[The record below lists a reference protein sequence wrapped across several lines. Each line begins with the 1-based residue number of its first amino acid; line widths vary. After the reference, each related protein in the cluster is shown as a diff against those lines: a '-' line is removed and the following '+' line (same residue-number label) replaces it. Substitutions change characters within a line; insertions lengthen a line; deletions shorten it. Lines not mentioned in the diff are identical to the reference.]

1 MGKVSNQLL
10 AVNTAMEFSNTL
22 TPSAFPPANNRGKF
36 HLFHISAIGGMVN
49 CFNFNHSE
57 VERWYCF

>member
-1 MGKVSNQLL
+1 MGKASNQLL
-10 AVNTAMEFSNTL
+10 AVNTAMEFSNIIIPL
-22 TPSAFPPANNRGKF
+22 AFPPANNTGKF
-36 HLFHISAIGGMVN
+36 HLFHISATVGVVN